1 MYNDINEMK
10 ALQKEITKRY
20 DDDHSSRFREAW
32 RTVSDTLESITEDNF
47 DVVFEDLDELVD
59 DYEKLSTRPNIRL
72 KQRHT
77 NPLAAL
83 QTGSPL
89 RVLDLELESRTE
101 NEDYGL
107 CLRAPIIEQ
116 DGQWY
121 VSYEIITKLLEC
133 IEQGYVM
140 EKS

>member
-1 MYNDINEMK
+1 MYNDIDEMK
-10 ALQKEITKRY
+10 V
-20 DDDHSSRFREAW
+20 FRETLGKMYLEDDSSKFWRAW
-32 RTVSDTLESITEDNF
+32 DVVGEELKSITEDNY

-72 KQRHT
+72 KQRDT
-77 NPLAAL
+77 NPLTAL
-83 QTGSPL
+83 QTGAPL

-101 NEDYGL
+101 KDDYGL